1 MRPPLTAQSPNR
13 SSLVLLRPIPLTE
26 HPAAV
31 YLAGL
36 SEGSRPTMTHSLNAI
51 AAMLTNGECNLY
63 TIDWSRLRYQHTAAI
78 QSALLGKHEPATA
91 KKMMSALRRVLAEAV
106 KLESMKLS
114 NYQRAIDVPRIQV
127 TNRLQG
133 RALTSSEITAI
144 IRVCTEDNS
153 SQGIRDLA
161 LMAILRGTGLR
172 RAEVV
177 KLKLT
182 DFNRQTG
189 AMEVIKGKGGKD
201 RIVYLPDTAS
211 HAVVNWLKIRGKNPG
226 ALLCP
231 ILKGG
236 QIQYRHMSSQA
247 VLLVVQKRAKQ
258 AEVKVF
264 SPHDFRRTFCSDL
277 LDAGVD
283 LVTVQKLAGHAS
295 PITTAQYDRRGEE
308 TKMKAVQNL
317 KF

>member
-1 MRPPLTAQSPNR
+1 MRPPDSALSPTVN
-13 SSLVLLRPIPLTE
+13 SLVLSQPIPLTE

-31 YLAGL
+31 YLHGL
-36 SEGSRPTMTHSLNAI
+36 SKGSRPTMTLSLNAI

-63 TIDWSRLRYQHTAAI
+63 TIDWSRLRYQHTAFI
-78 QSALLGKHEPATA
+78 QSALLVKHEPATA

-106 KLESMKLS
+106 KLELMKSS
-114 NYQRAIDVPRIQV
+114 NYQRATDLPRIQA
-127 TNRLQG
+127 TNGLQG
-133 RALTSSEITAI
+133 RALTSGEITAI

-161 LMAILRGTGLR
+161 LIAILRGTGLR

-177 KLKLT
+177 QLKLS
-182 DFNRQTG
+182 DLNRQTG
-189 AMEVIKGKGGKD
+189 AIEVRKGKGGKN
-201 RIVYLPDTAS
+201 RIVYLPETAS
-211 HAVVNWLKIRGKNPG
+211 YAVVDWLKTRGKNPG

-236 QIQYRHMSSQA
+236 QIKYRHMSSQA
-247 VLLVVQKRAKQ
+247 ILLVVQKRAKQ
-258 AEVKVF
+258 AGVLAF

-295 PITTAQYDRRGEE
+295 PTTTAQYDRRGEE
-308 TKMKAVQNL
+308 TKKKAVQNL
-317 KF
+317 EF

>member
-1 MRPPLTAQSPNR
+1 MRPPDSAPTTTVN
-13 SSLVLLRPIPLTE
+13 SLLLSQPVPLTE

-31 YLAGL
+31 YLHGL
-36 SEGSRPTMTHSLNAI
+36 SEGSRPTMTNALNAI
-51 AAMLTNGECNLY
+51 ATMLTNGECNLY
-63 TIDWSRLRYQHTAAI
+63 TLDWSRLRYQHTASI
-78 QSALLGKHEPATA
+78 QSALLVLHEPATA

-106 KLESMKLS
+106 KLELMKSS
-114 NYQRAIDVPRIQV
+114 NYQRATDLPRIQV
-127 TNRLQG
+127 TNRRSG
-133 RALTSSEITAI
+133 RALTSGEITAI
-144 IRVCTEDNS
+144 IRVCSEDNS

-182 DFNRQTG
+182 DVNRQTG
-189 AMEVIKGKGGKD
+189 AIEVRKGKGGKD
-201 RIVYLPDTAS
+201 RIVYLPETAS
-211 HAVVNWLKIRGKNPG
+211 AFVVNWLKIRGQNPG

-236 QIQYRHMSSQA
+236 QIKYRHMSSQA

-258 AEVKVF
+258 AGVLAF

-295 PITTAQYDRRGEE
+295 PTTTAQYDRRGEE
-308 TKMKAVQNL
+308 TKKKAVQNL
-317 KF
+317 EF